1 MAELRAGG
9 MALIIDSATSE
20 EIGRGVQAV
29 SLIPVRGSFKSP
41 HGRPS
46 NNGGDIPAWLVTGNV
61 VAKLGKESPQWA
73 GNGWALYPPQYLMP
87 IDGDDFSNEGER
99 QKERS
104 MPKSPAERKATQRQS
119 KKRKH
124 AICYQQI

>member
-1 MAELRAGG
+1 MAELSAGG

-29 SLIPVRGSFKSP
+29 SLIPVRDSFTSP

-61 VAKLGKESPQWA
+61 VAKLGKESPQGA

-124 AICYQQI
+124 AICCQQI